1 MRSFEA
7 LEESL
12 IQRPKKWLITGVAGF
27 IGSNI
32 LERLLSMNQVIV
44 GLDNFSTGYKS
55 NLNEVQSITSRE
67 SWARF
72 NLIGG
77 DIKDI
82 EICMEAT
89 KDVDY
94 VLHQAALGSV
104 PRSIHDP
111 INSNMSNVSGFLN
124 MLTAAKE
131 NNVESFTYASSSSAY
146 GDHPALPKKEE
157 IVGEPLSPYALT
169 KVINEKYAKVF
180 SKCYGFKS
188 IGLRYFNVFGKRQNI
203 NGPYAAVIPKWAT
216 KIINTEQVE
225 IYGDGSTS
233 RDFCFVENVIQANI
247 LSAVAEDSAKNEIY
261 NIALGERTSLTQ
273 LYCYIEESLSKLGY
287 ETEHVPLYQDFRPGD
302 VLHSEADISKA
313 MSKLSFKPQVRIK
326 SGIELC
332 MPWFVENT
340 KISKDSSLA

>member
-32 LERLLSMNQVIV
+32 LERLLSMNQVVV

-94 VLHQAALGSV
+94 VLHQAAL
-104 PRSIHDP
+104 I
-111 INSNMSNVSGFLN
+111 
-124 MLTAAKE
+124 
-131 NNVESFTYASSSSAY
+131 
-146 GDHPALPKKEE
+146 
-157 IVGEPLSPYALT
+157 
-169 KVINEKYAKVF
+169 
-180 SKCYGFKS
+180 
-188 IGLRYFNVFGKRQNI
+188 
-203 NGPYAAVIPKWAT
+203 W
-216 KIINTEQVE
+216 
-225 IYGDGSTS
+225 
-233 RDFCFVENVIQANI
+233 
-247 LSAVAEDSAKNEIY
+247 
-261 NIALGERTSLTQ
+261 
-273 LYCYIEESLSKLGY
+273 
-287 ETEHVPLYQDFRPGD
+287 
-302 VLHSEADISKA
+302 
-313 MSKLSFKPQVRIK
+313 
-326 SGIELC
+326 
-332 MPWFVENT
+332 
-340 KISKDSSLA
+340 